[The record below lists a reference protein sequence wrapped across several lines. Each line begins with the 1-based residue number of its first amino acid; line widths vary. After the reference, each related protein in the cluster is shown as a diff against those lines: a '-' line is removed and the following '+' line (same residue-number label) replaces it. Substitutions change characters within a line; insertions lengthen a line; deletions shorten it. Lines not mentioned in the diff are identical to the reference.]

1 MIHEIKEI
9 TFLHTNAMCKLLKI
23 KKYIEEDDL
32 DCSFNKMGLYFN
44 ISGIFVFKLNTKKD
58 HSLLIPKHLIQ
69 RDMIIKVPIYLRED
83 IGSFV
88 GKKATNLKRL
98 LVEINEYSS
107 QYNLP
112 EVKTLNYV
120 GCDL

>member
-1 MIHEIKEI
+1 MTQEIKEI

-23 KKYIEEDDL
+23 KNYIEADDQY
-32 DCSFNKMGLYFN
+32 CSFNKMVPYFN
-44 ISGIFVFKLNTKKD
+44 VSGIFAFRLNIKKD
-58 HSLLIPKHLIQ
+58 RSLLIPNNLIQ

-98 LVEINEYSS
+98 LEEINDYCS

-112 EVKTLNYV
+112 EVKTINYV
-120 GCDL
+120 GCEL